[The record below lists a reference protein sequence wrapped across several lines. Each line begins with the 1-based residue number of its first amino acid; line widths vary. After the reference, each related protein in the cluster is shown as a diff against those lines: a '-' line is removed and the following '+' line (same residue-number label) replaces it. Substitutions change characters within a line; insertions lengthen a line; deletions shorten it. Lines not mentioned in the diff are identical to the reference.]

1 MLLPPHPY
9 AASLTAD
16 LPLYRRTSSLVLA
29 VGHAAAA
36 APPELLLPRADSLAQ
51 GALLPPAAAAT
62 TTHLQTS
69 VAQAFAL
76 LAAAVHGP
84 GTLAARDTML
94 DHLLGYLKPPPSSVD
109 ADRRAAAVRRRRA
122 VIDAAARL
130 AALPPAPPADLSEK
144 LVTALGEQLEAEAAA
159 EVAESDVE
167 AEDLPDEGLDDTAA
181 ELGVGAAALLISLL
195 GHDGGNAS
203 HLHDGPAALPALLA
217 PSLDLA
223 RSPATPRRLLA
234 LDVTA
239 RLLARAC
246 EGPPSNN
253 GPPSA
258 RAERAA
264 RTAAAASAAA
274 PAPATISAAWSAFVT
289 PPGQAAASAVSDG
302 ASPPDALGS
311 LVGSLLPRTADP
323 HPQVRRH
330 AAGSLLALLH
340 LRPRSTAASETEQAA
355 HTEAVASLQLCCA
368 ASELQPRLEA
378 QRRLSPA
385 LCALLPP
392 PALRAAA
399 RVLVGGLADEWR
411 GAAVRSPASNP
422 LCTMRRLPL
431 STHPFTALFHRRP
444 ASL

>member
-1 MLLPPHPY
+1 
-9 AASLTAD
+9 
-16 LPLYRRTSSLVLA
+16 
-29 VGHAAAA
+29 
-36 APPELLLPRADSLAQ
+36 
-51 GALLPPAAAAT
+51 
-62 TTHLQTS
+62 
-69 VAQAFAL
+69 
-76 LAAAVHGP
+76 
-84 GTLAARDTML
+84 ML

-130 AALPPAPPADLSEK
+130 AALPPAPPAELSEK
-144 LVTALGEQLEAEAAA
+144 LVSALGEQLEAEAVA

-167 AEDLPDEGLDDTAA
+167 AEDLPDEGLDETAA
-181 ELGVGAAALLISLL
+181 ELGVGDCHALLISLL

-323 HPQVRRH
+323 APASATARRRLSPG
-330 AAGSLLALLH
+330 AAPPPPSLRRGERDRASRARRSRRVSAALL
-340 LRPRSTAASETEQAA
+340 RRFGAAAS
-355 HTEAVASLQLCCA
+355 
-368 ASELQPRLEA
+368 LEA

-399 RVLVGGLADEWR
+399 RVLVGGAGRRMAWR
-411 GAAVRSPASNP
+411 GGG
-422 LCTMRRLPL
+422 LCGSEFHSVAYVGQDRGERLARR
-431 STHPFTALFHRRP
+431 RRRRRRRR
-444 ASL
+444 

>member
-1 MLLPPHPY
+1 M
-9 AASLTAD
+9 
-16 LPLYRRTSSLVLA
+16 
-29 VGHAAAA
+29 
-36 APPELLLPRADSLAQ
+36 
-51 GALLPPAAAAT
+51 LPPAAAAT

-84 GTLAARDTML
+84 GTLAARDQML
-94 DHLLGYLKPPPSSVD
+94 DHLLSYLKPPPSSVD

-122 VIDAAARL
+122 VIEAAARL
-130 AALPPAPPADLSEK
+130 DALPRAPPAELSEK
-144 LVTALGEQLEAEAAA
+144 LVSALGEQLEAEAAA

-167 AEDLPDEGLDDTAA
+167 AEDLPDEGLDETAA

-264 RTAAAASAAA
+264 RAAAAASAAA

-289 PPGQAAASAVSDG
+289 PPGQAAAAAVSMARRRPTPSALWSG
-302 ASPPDALGS
+302 RCSLGRRIRTRKATAPPAPSSRCSTSALAPSRRTRLRKPRTPKPSPRFSSVAQLRSFS
-311 LVGSLLPRTADP
+311 LV
-323 HPQVRRH
+323 
-330 AAGSLLALLH
+330 
-340 LRPRSTAASETEQAA
+340 
-355 HTEAVASLQLCCA
+355 
-368 ASELQPRLEA
+368 
-378 QRRLSPA
+378 
-385 LCALLPP
+385 
-392 PALRAAA
+392 
-399 RVLVGGLADEWR
+399 
-411 GAAVRSPASNP
+411 
-422 LCTMRRLPL
+422 
-431 STHPFTALFHRRP
+431 
-444 ASL
+444 